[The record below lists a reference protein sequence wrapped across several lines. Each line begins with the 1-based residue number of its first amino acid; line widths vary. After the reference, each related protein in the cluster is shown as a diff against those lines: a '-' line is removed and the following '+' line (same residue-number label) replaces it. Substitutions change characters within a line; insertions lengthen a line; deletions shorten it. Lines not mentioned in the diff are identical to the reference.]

1 VAACAGHLIQS
12 AERAP
17 GIEPQPEQR
26 RELRR
31 VRERAVQRGGS
42 NLALGAEEA
51 PGDCRQR
58 LPGGI
63 ADRPD
68 HEERLAGSARLF
80 GDRMAL
86 HVGRQRVGG
95 RKKRPLLLRRDE
107 QPLDARDRSDPR
119 RDAGPGQCG
128 EQPIAPGGI
137 GREALALRQ
146 AHGIRDDQIAGP
158 ELRRE
163 TGRET
168 EAQEPRRTFGEQP
181 RGICPGSPRPRA
193 AADDRHLEPAQAAGL
208 GAQPGDHADHA
219 RAPGAGLWCARGKV
233 ASLHRLSTLEE
244 KTTAM
249 RLLASENGFVHVCGQ
264 RGHSSGAPENTL
276 AALRAAKAAGA
287 TTAEIGVVLTRDDQI
302 VLAHDL
308 TLDRTTNGQGAIAD
322 RTAAEIAAL
331 DAGSWF
337 GPEFAG
343 EPMPSLPEAIEF
355 AKAAGLGLVIE
366 IRERARVE
374 RLTESLA
381 TMLEATGARDD
392 ALLISFDHVD
402 LRRVKERI
410 PRLLTEG
417 ITHCRHADPVAVAR
431 AARLDSLSVELARC
445 HPDDARALH
454 AAGIALRCH
463 LPPPAELASLQRYGL
478 DPLPPLREWLASG
491 LIDALSGE
499 DVGLVAALV
508 ASAPLR

>member
-1 VAACAGHLIQS
+1 
-12 AERAP
+12 
-17 GIEPQPEQR
+17 
-26 RELRR
+26 
-31 VRERAVQRGGS
+31 
-42 NLALGAEEA
+42 
-51 PGDCRQR
+51 
-58 LPGGI
+58 
-63 ADRPD
+63 
-68 HEERLAGSARLF
+68 
-80 GDRMAL
+80 
-86 HVGRQRVGG
+86 
-95 RKKRPLLLRRDE
+95 
-107 QPLDARDRSDPR
+107 
-119 RDAGPGQCG
+119 
-128 EQPIAPGGI
+128 
-137 GREALALRQ
+137 
-146 AHGIRDDQIAGP
+146 
-158 ELRRE
+158 
-163 TGRET
+163 
-168 EAQEPRRTFGEQP
+168 
-181 RGICPGSPRPRA
+181 
-193 AADDRHLEPAQAAGL
+193 
-208 GAQPGDHADHA
+208 
-219 RAPGAGLWCARGKV
+219 
-233 ASLHRLSTLEE
+233 
-244 KTTAM
+244 M

-355 AKAAGLGLVIE
+355 AKAEGLGLVIE

-417 ITHCRHADPVAVAR
+417 ITHCRHSDPVAVAR
-431 AARLDSLSVELARC
+431 AARMDSLSVELARC

-463 LPPPAELASLQRYGL
+463 LPPPAELANLQRYGV
-478 DPLPPLREWLASG
+478 DPLPALREWLASG
-491 LIDALSGE
+491 LIDSLSGD
-499 DVGLVAALV
+499 DVGFLAELV